1 MPTVDIPNGRQ
12 AIQAWRRLDRGTRR
26 EVIRRARHGV
36 GHPDPQVAAIAV
48 GRTRATL
55 RAPLWR
61 WAVVAA
67 MGLAVCWVLVWLL
80 SHLIGGLDAPWW
92 LRLVLLIGSV
102 LGGLAALRVQLRRI
116 EQANVQMLHR

>member
-1 MPTVDIPNGRQ
+1 
-12 AIQAWRRLDRGTRR
+12 
-26 EVIRRARHGV
+26 
-36 GHPDPQVAAIAV
+36 VAAIAV

-55 RAPLWR
+55 RAPLRR

-80 SHLIGGLDAPWW
+80 SHLIGDLDAPWW
-92 LRLVLLIGSV
+92 LRLLLLIGPI

-116 EQANVQMLHR
+116 EKANVQMLHR

>member
-36 GHPDPQVAAIAV
+36 SHPDPQVAAIAV
-48 GRTRATL
+48 GRMRATL
-55 RAPLWR
+55 QTPLRR

-80 SHLIGGLDAPWW
+80 SQLIGGLGAPWW
-92 LRLVLLIGSV
+92 LRLVLLIGPV
-102 LGGLAALRVQLRRI
+102 LGGLAVLRVQLRRI
-116 EQANVQMLHR
+116 EKANVQMLHR